1 MHASQTGTKCV
12 LVQNLERSK
21 CWRERHLKLK
31 NYHLTFIFL
40 TLPRRSNVI
49 TPSSS
54 LRFSTKPL
62 QIPTLVLSGSQSW
75 NGYSCQGL
83 TDAEKKAGLFL
94 LTTHLSTQHCDC
106 FLSRQEQTQLWVA
119 FPLPALDLQQHLE
132 FFTLLLLHCTALVLI
147 YFASLCLFF
156 SKLGVILYIPEFESF
171 F

>member
-12 LVQNLERSK
+12 LVQNLERTE
-21 CWRERHLKLK
+21 CRWERHLKLK

-40 TLPRRSNVI
+40 TFPCRSNDI

-62 QIPTLVLSGSQSW
+62 QIPTLVLSGSQGW

-83 TDAEKKAGLFL
+83 TDAENKGLTVLADHTSVYTALRLFL
-94 LTTHLSTQHCDC
+94 
-106 FLSRQEQTQLWVA
+106 EQTKTNTAVSC
-119 FPLPALDLQQHLE
+119 FPTASSWPTA
-132 FFTLLLLHCTALVLI
+132 TLRIFYIIVITLYCSHSYLFCI
-147 YFASLCLFF
+147 SLYVF